1 MKVVAAIL
9 GMYAASLTYEALC
22 AVRDPDAPS
31 PLIARLRSK
40 RVMGVRECDEH
51 KAMMASAFKRIC
63 DPSSK
68 MQGRELYKGAV
79 EFHPTTLPIFCTNH
93 NIKLSKMD
101 KAAAARLALVEYRA
115 EFADQTGGATQ
126 MAWKD
131 IDAMLP
137 KMRPGLFW
145 IFWRAYRHLLKGKAM
160 RNVNPIPSACVDARL
175 LNVED
180 PNMVRSRLL
189 LLNHIEPCR
198 VCEAS
203 ECKEVDAL
211 FAEKLGETAADIRAT
226 LQGLLMKRERSKR
239 KDAAGKLANAEF
251 YKFTF
256 QNVGVQW
263 VKLNRAGK
271 IPELF

>member
-1 MKVVAAIL
+1 MC
-9 GMYAASLTYEALC
+9 AASLTYEALRT
-22 AVRDPDAPS
+22 VRDPDAPS

-51 KAMMASAFKRIC
+51 KAMMASVFKRIC

-68 MQGRELYKGAV
+68 MQGRELYKGPV

-93 NIKLSKMD
+93 SIKLTKMD

-137 KMRPGLFW
+137 SMRPGLFW
-145 IFWRAYRHLLKGKAM
+145 IFWRSYRHLLKGEGL
-160 RNVNPIPSACVDARL
+160 RNVNPIPSACFDARL
-175 LNVED
+175 LNVEE
-180 PNMVRSRLL
+180 PSMVRSPLL
-189 LLNHIEPCR
+189 LLNHIEPAKGAAD
-198 VCEAS
+198 AS
-203 ECKEVDAL
+203 EAKDIDAF
-211 FAEKLGETAADIRAT
+211 FADKLGQTAADIRTT
-226 LQGLLMKRERSKR
+226 LQGLLMKRERTKR
-239 KDAAGKLANAEF
+239 PEHGKKMNREL

-256 QNVGVQW
+256 PDVGIQW
-263 VKLNRAGK
+263 VKLNKGGRN
-271 IPELF
+271 PELC